1 MFLLVISNSFK
12 KRRKVW
18 NDEKL
23 TQRLLKALT
32 GFWRVIG
39 FIILSKDSK
48 GLKPFQKYP
57 NDLKICH
64 RGLLNSMLNPKGQN
78 GSKRF
83 QSCQKGS
90 QKCQRGSKG
99 SKRAEVGPNI
109 QNNPSGSKMSLS
121 LRAPNFH

>member
-1 MFLLVISNSFK
+1 MNSETSESFHGVLKGYWLHNTFK
-12 KRRKVW
+12 RLERFEAVSKIFKR
-18 NDEKL
+18 
-23 TQRLLKALT
+23 LK
-32 GFWRVIG
+32 
-39 FIILSKDSK
+39 
-48 GLKPFQKYP
+48 
-57 NDLKICH
+57 KICH
-64 RGLLNSMLNPKGQN
+64 RGLLISMLNPKGQN